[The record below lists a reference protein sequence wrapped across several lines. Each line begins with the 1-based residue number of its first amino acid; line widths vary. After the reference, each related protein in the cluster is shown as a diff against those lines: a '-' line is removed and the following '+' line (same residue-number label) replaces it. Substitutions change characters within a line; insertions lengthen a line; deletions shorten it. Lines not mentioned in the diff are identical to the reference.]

1 MAISPEAFLA
11 RFEGRL
17 NQLEWTQYRIQKVAE
32 DNPWRNPERKVLWAK
47 MVAEAKSAGERRR
60 MILRLALPIWAD
72 REAVAAIYRERERVS
87 AETGV
92 VHHVDHVVP
101 LVHPLVCGL
110 HCEHNLQILPGA
122 ENQTKSNRFE
132 IS

>member
-1 MAISPEAFLA
+1 M
-11 RFEGRL
+11 
-17 NQLEWTQYRIQKVAE
+17 
-32 DNPWRNPERKVLWAK
+32 
-47 MVAEAKSAGERRR
+47 
-60 MILRLALPIWAD
+60 
-72 REAVAAIYRERERVS
+72 AAIYRERERVT

-92 VHHVDHVVP
+92 VHHVDHIVP

-122 ENQTKSNRFE
+122 ENQTKSNRFQ